1 MSFWYNLLSD
11 CGYEKRVFYNSR
23 HTFITSMIRSG
34 DISILDISQMVGH
47 KTIEET
53 ISTYAK
59 YLPQEHLKVNR
70 SLDVFTDKTTD
81 SSIQTPK
88 EA

>member
-1 MSFWYNLLSD
+1 
-11 CGYEKRVFYNSR
+11 FYNSR
-23 HTFITSMIRSG
+23 HTFVTNMIRSSG
-34 DISILDISQMVGH
+34 VSILDISQMVGH

-59 YLPQEHLKVNR
+59 YLPQEHLKISR

-81 SSIQTPK
+81 SKLQTPMNG
-88 EA
+88 